1 MLLNLSN
8 HPSTIWSDLQIKSA
22 NEHYGKVVDV
32 DFPVIPPEADED
44 LIASLAK
51 DYKDICL
58 DILSSSKDENN
69 AVHIMGELTFC
80 FALVQELNKL
90 NITCVASTTER
101 NTYEESGN
109 KISKFEFVRFRKY
122 NQ

>member
-22 NEHYGKVVDV
+22 NNLYGKVVDV
-32 DFPVIPPEADED
+32 DFPDIPPEADED
-44 LIASLAK
+44 LIAALAK

-80 FALVQELNKL
+80 FALIQELNKFK
-90 NITCVASTTER
+90 ITCVASTTER